1 MQKPTL
7 VIATQ
12 SSLRDGTLQ
21 TADWIPDAT
30 LVERDDVMAP
40 AFERGAEVIAT
51 LVSDFVTSKS

>member
-1 MQKPTL
+1 

-30 LVERDDVMAP
+30 LVERDDVTAP
-40 AFERGAEVIAT
+40 AFERGAEVIAA
-51 LVSDFVTSKS
+51 LVSEYVASTDRS